1 MLKKLVFVTLY
12 CILSPGL
19 VTGQSMD
26 KLERKA
32 LKVFYEERLDEA
44 LILYN
49 DILNADPK
57 NRQAKYRQLICHILV
72 TDRRTPVEE
81 LLKYRSTQGRKDKF
95 YNYWLGR
102 VYYQQ
107 NNFKKAIE
115 SWNKFLNLKNYKSKE
130 IIEETEYFVES
141 AKVAEEYYS
150 HPENY
155 EIDQLPELINT
166 PATEFSPVFFREKN
180 ELLYLSGKNSEIEE
194 EEFKVYHSIRNNG
207 QWGRPTS
214 LEQFGRF
221 LAKNANIEVVN
232 NLSKLYLYKEFKK
245 GSLYYSVK
253 KGNKW
258 SSPQL
263 FDKEIS
269 SGKLESHFFINEQE
283 TRILFA
289 HRPKRKKPD
298 LDIYEV
304 VLDQEKGKWSKP
316 HVFSKNISSD
326 FDEDY
331 PYLTPDGST
340 IYFSSKGFGSI
351 GGYDIFKSS
360 FDDASGSW
368 SEPVNLRYP
377 TNSIDD
383 DIQFKMDGMTN
394 SGYFVSD
401 RIDTYGGFDIFF
413 FHESAKVLL
422 TGMVLDKNGNPAI
435 DTEMHFYP
443 TRSTGL
449 ELKTM
454 TDELG
459 MYKVKVGKDDEL
471 KVHVLYNDSSVLD
484 EVVKTPIYE
493 GKEVKMT
500 RNFQVKVEKKEL
512 IEPEVEDD
520 PVYADLDMIGSKF
533 RLNNKAKLSNIYFE
547 FGEYELDPEDKSHL
561 KPLLDAMQEKPKLR
575 IEVSGHTDNIGRP
588 ETNLRLSLLRAK
600 SVAQF
605 LVDHNISPDRVEARG
620 YGQTRPMAT
629 NDQEKEGRELNR
641 RIEIMVLE

>member
-12 CILSPGL
+12 CILSPGV

-32 LKVFYEERLDEA
+32 LKVFYDERLDEA

-72 TDRRTPVEE
+72 TDRTTPVEE

-130 IIEETEYFVES
+130 IIEETKYFVES

-166 PATEFSPVFFREKN
+166 TATEFSPVFFREKN

-194 EEFKVYHSIRNNG
+194 EEFKVYHSIRNSG

-289 HRPKRKKPD
+289 HRPRRKKPD

-459 MYKVKVGKDDEL
+459 MYKVKVGNDDEL

-547 FGEYELDPEDKSHL
+547 FGEYELDPEDKSNL

-575 IEVSGHTDNIGRP
+575 IEVSGHTDNVGRA